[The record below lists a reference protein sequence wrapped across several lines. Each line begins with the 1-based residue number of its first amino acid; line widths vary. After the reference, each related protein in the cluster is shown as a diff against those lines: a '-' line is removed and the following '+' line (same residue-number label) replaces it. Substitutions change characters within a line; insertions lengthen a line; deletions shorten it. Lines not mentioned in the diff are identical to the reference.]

1 METTAFSSGVQ
12 AYQAR
17 GAQMMEA
24 RRSSA
29 Q

>member
-24 RRSSA
+24 AARSA